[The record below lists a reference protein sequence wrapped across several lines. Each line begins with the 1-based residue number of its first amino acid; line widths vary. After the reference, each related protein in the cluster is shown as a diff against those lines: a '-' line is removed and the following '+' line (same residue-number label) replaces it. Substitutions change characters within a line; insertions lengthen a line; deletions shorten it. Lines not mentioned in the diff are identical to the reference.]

1 MVLEGSLGSK
11 QLAAIISLG
20 CSKNLVD
27 SETMATQLLR
37 RGYALT
43 DDAPEA
49 SLILVNTCGFLQ
61 SAVEEA
67 IETILGYAQLKTDGA
82 CDMLVVT
89 GCMVQRYGKKLLEL
103 LPEVDVFLGTSHYL
117 HLEKALDEKRGGG
130 SRRLW
135 IGRPRGHDDST
146 GSRFLPAPTY
156 STYLKIADG
165 CSNRCA
171 YCMIPRLRG
180 PYRSR
185 TLRDVVREASELIAQ
200 GAVEINVIA
209 QDTTAFGQDRGKD
222 GALIALIEA
231 LERHDDLKWVR
242 ILYAYPQRVDE
253 RLLSAMRASQKVV
266 PYLDMPV
273 QHCVPHILGA
283 MGRSG
288 SMEELA
294 DRVGLI
300 RHYLPDATLRTS
312 LMVGF
317 PGESETDFLT
327 LLEFVETIGFD
338 HLGVFAFSPEPG
350 TRAARFPGQVEE
362 SIKSS
367 RRRVLL
373 ESQQEVSR
381 KRLSRFV
388 GRALD
393 VLIEGYHP
401 ETELLL
407 QGRTAH
413 QAPEVD
419 GMVIITQGTGVP
431 GEIRKALVT
440 DSHDYDLVAMLTEEP

>member
-1 MVLEGSLGSK
+1 MGLK

-67 IETILGYAQLKTDGA
+67 IETVLGYAELKTEGA
-82 CDMLVVT
+82 CETLVVT

-103 LPEVDVFLGTSHYL
+103 LPEVDVFLGTSHCL
-117 HLEKALDEKRGGG
+117 DLEKALDERHRGGP
-130 SRRLW
+130 RRLW
-135 IGRPRGHDDST
+135 IGRPRGQLDSP

-156 STYLKIADG
+156 STYLKVAEG

-185 TLRDVVREASELIAQ
+185 TLGDVVREAAELIAQ
-200 GAVEINVIA
+200 GAIEINVIA
-209 QDTTAFGQDRGKD
+209 QDTTAFGLDRGHD
-222 GALIALIEA
+222 NALVSLIEE
-231 LERHDDLKWVR
+231 LERQDDLRWVR
-242 ILYAYPQRVDE
+242 ILYAYPQRVDG
-253 RLLSAMRASQKVV
+253 RLLSAMRASRKVV
-266 PYLDMPV
+266 PYLDMPI
-273 QHCVPHILGA
+273 QHCVPHILEA

-288 SMEELA
+288 SMEDLA
-294 DRVGLI
+294 DRIGLI
-300 RHYLPDATLRTS
+300 RHFLPEATLRTS

-317 PGESETDFLT
+317 PGESEADFLA
-327 LLEFVETIGFD
+327 LLEFVEKIQFD
-338 HLGVFAFSPEPG
+338 HLGVFAFSPERG
-350 TRAARFPGQVEE
+350 TRAARFPGQIEE
-362 SIKSS
+362 SVKTS
-367 RRRVLL
+367 RRQVLL
-373 ESQQEVSR
+373 EAQREISR
-381 KRLSRFV
+381 KSLSRFV
-388 GRALD
+388 GRELD
-393 VLIEGYHP
+393 VLIEGVHP

-431 GEIRKALVT
+431 GEIRNVLVT
-440 DSHDYDLVAMLTEEP
+440 DSHDYDLVATLTEEP